1 MGVLM
6 PFLFAM
12 WPPLVMAAMPLTLLG
27 FAISGNVD
35 RTPRG
40 KLFLT
45 ATLVGIAGV
54 VFSVMAAMLQD

>member
-1 MGVLM
+1 MGVVL

-12 WPPLVMAAMPLTLLG
+12 WPPLVVAAIPLTLLG

-35 RTPRG
+35 RSPRG

-45 ATLVGIAGV
+45 ATLVGLAGV
-54 VFSVMAAMLQD
+54 MFSVMAALLED

>member
-1 MGVLM
+1 MLM

-12 WPPLVMAAMPLTLLG
+12 WPPVVMAAMPLTLLG
-27 FAISGNVD
+27 FAIWGNVD

-54 VFSVMAAMLQD
+54 AFSLMAAMLQD